1 MFKSSVF
8 GPWLDIKTEDH
19 HNHLLNFLM
28 FHQRNV
34 EDPTYDTPFIFDVG
48 QHTIEMGRR
57 EFCIITGFRFG
68 DISLG
73 HLRDVKSRFMKRVF
87 PGLKVLKGSDLYKLL
102 DDKQFTFLSEPDALR
117 VCLLLA
123 ADYVFMGQ
131 EIRHMMVKEFLALID
146 DLDEWN
152 AFPWGEHMWQEFH
165 DRNYMLVSRKRDEY
179 MQKYA
184 MKGSAYQAVYNLWG
198 FAFALKVILT
208 LICFSLFSLHIYF
221 GFCVGNLFKKVK
233 TCFLLI

>member
-102 DDKQFTFLSEPDALR
+102 EDKQFTFLSEPDALR

-165 DRNYMLVSRKRDEY
+165 DRNYMLVSSKRDEY
-179 MQKYA
+179 MQEYA
-184 MKGSAYQAVYNLWG
+184 KKGSGYQAVHNLYG
-198 FAFALKVILT
+198 FVFALKVI
-208 LICFSLFSLHIYF
+208 I
-221 GFCVGNLFKKVK
+221 
-233 TCFLLI
+233 FLL